1 MKTVADFARVYLER
15 GLAILDLPVK
25 SKKPDRS
32 NWQST
37 RVTLDTI
44 DRYFPPEV
52 PRNIAVLNGRP
63 SDNLIDFDLDCDEAC
78 KVADV
83 LLPSTRLIFGRPSKP
98 KSHWLYRADR
108 SFDKASEKFLDID
121 NETALLEIR
130 GSGGY
135 TVFPG
140 SIHPSGEPITWDR
153 FEEPGELSL
162 QEGIRL
168 ARVLAAAALLA
179 RHWPRTNGK
188 RDDLALALAGGL
200 LRSGLDEGE
209 TRKFIW
215 AVTSAAGDE
224 EAQSRA
230 DKAHRT
236 AAKIQACELT
246 TGWTRFEELL
256 GDNGPKIVQRV
267 RGWLAPEETK
277 RTTTYT
283 VAPVEPFRPFP
294 IEALPEPLR
303 TWTKTAAAEIDV
315 DPSWVALP
323 GLAVCASAIG
333 GTRRLR
339 IKANWVE
346 PCTLWTVIVGAS
358 GTVKSPPCRAAL
370 APFIDFEKEA
380 QKTYKIERER
390 YESDLEAW
398 QLTKKRQERGGEDP
412 GPKPEPPI
420 LRRVRCSDT
429 TIEALGQI
437 LEHNPRGVLLYRDEL
452 RAWFNSFTR
461 YKGSSGGND
470 MPTWLEL
477 YDGGTTV
484 IDRKGASGPL
494 FLHNTP
500 VSVTGSIQPSI
511 LARAMSAEHRES
523 GFAARFIISY
533 PPDKL
538 PDWNENEIPD
548 EVALAYRNLVW
559 HLLAL
564 DFDKNPTGDKVPYLL
579 QFDAAAKEVWKQ
591 FYRDWNDLMRN
602 SEGDIRAAFSKLRGV
617 AARLALLF
625 HCIKHAG
632 PDTTD
637 IRPVEADSVRSGIAV
652 AHWAANQVCRFYQ
665 LFGET
670 TEDRE
675 TRRLYE
681 WIAQR
686 SGKATVRDLVRFYT
700 HKTPTVEA
708 ARKAL
713 DTLVNAGLATWQTQ
727 PPGPQGGRPVDVC
740 VVTKNLPDTRHN
752 LEDLGDDEG
761 GEDPSTRHNPPV
773 PDTTYPENPCFLAE
787 NREPGGCVGCRV
799 ESASPTQTT
808 EPPVQG
814 EGGCVGYHPV
824 VSGNPTVFPEG
835 NRCANELP
843 DTTYRYPT
851 QPTGT
856 RHNLPV
862 VSVNPPG
869 GLPYRYITDPGQ
881 LPTVL
886 TAIEES
892 RIIGLDLETTGL
904 DPRADRVRLLSLSC
918 DTTDGGRFVY
928 LVDCFV
934 VDPAPV
940 LAVLPDREIVG
951 HHLLFDLQFLLA
963 LGFVPGTV
971 HDTMILAK
979 LLLASDR
986 GDYRVRLQDCCE
998 RWLHT
1003 TVDKA
1008 EQTSDWSAPV
1018 LSQEQL
1024 RYAAL
1029 DADLTYRLFQVLQAE
1044 IHEARLDQVAGIEN
1058 RCLPAV
1064 VWMASKGV
1072 PFDRQAWNA
1081 LAVKAREDLRAVEAK
1096 LDEVAPLPSG
1106 NLLKT
1111 GRNWNSPQQV
1121 KEVLGSLGISVE
1133 GTGDEVLATIA
1144 HPIGALLRE
1153 YRHLDKTAGT
1163 FGSDWAAKHCRED
1176 GRIYPSWRQMGSE
1189 AGRMSCSDPNLQQV
1203 PRGEAYRDC
1212 FRAPPGRVIIKADYS
1227 QIELRLAARISG
1239 DKAMLE
1245 AYRNG
1250 EDLHTKTAQRVLG
1263 KTEVTKA
1270 DRQVAKSLNFGLLY
1284 GMGAERL
1291 VDYAKQNYGVS
1302 LTLEQAQQYKKAF
1315 FEAYPGLQKWHRKTG
1330 ATKDRAI
1337 ETRTVAGR
1345 RRVGITSFMQKLNSP
1360 VQGTGADGLK
1370 NALAMLWETRD
1381 TVPSAFPVL
1390 AVHDEIVLEA
1400 DESEADLAADWLKRT
1415 MIEAMAPFADPV
1427 PVEVEV
1433 RVSRTWGGGG

>member
-1 MKTVADFARVYLER
+1 MITVADFARVYLER
-15 GLAILDLPVK
+15 GLAIFDLPAR
-25 SKKPDRS
+25 SKKTYDP
-32 NWQST
+32 NWQNIKVSF
-37 RVTLDTI
+37 DTI
-44 DRYFPPEV
+44 KEYFPPGIEK
-52 PRNIAVLNGRP
+52 NIAVCTGAP
-63 SDNLIDFDLDCDEAC
+63 SNNLADFDLDTRESC
-78 KVADV
+78 KAAPV
-83 LLPSTRLIFGRPSKP
+83 LLPPTGWIFGRTSEP
-98 KSHWLYRADR
+98 KSHWLYRTDLP
-108 SFDKASEKFLDID
+108 FGKATEKFLDID
-121 NETALLEIR
+121 NKTVLLELR
-130 GSGGY
+130 GTGGY

-140 SIHPSGEPITWDR
+140 SIHPSGEPITWDQ

-162 QEGIRL
+162 AEATRL
-168 ARVLAAAALLA
+168 ARVLAAATLLA
-179 RHWPRTNGK
+179 RHWPRTNGV
-188 RDDLALALAGGL
+188 RDDMAMALAGGL
-200 LRSGLDEGE
+200 LRSGLDEDAS
-209 TRKFIW
+209 KQFIT
-215 AVTSAAGDE
+215 AVTLAGEDE
-224 EAQSRA
+224 EWKARA
-230 DKAHRT
+230 NKACSTVR
-236 AAKIQACELT
+236 KLQAGKQV
-246 TGWTRFEELL
+246 TGWPKLSELL

-267 RGWLAPEETK
+267 RDWLNLSGTSK
-277 RTTTYT
+277 TRT
-283 VAPVEPFRPFP
+283 VVPIEPFQPFP
-294 IEALPEPLR
+294 IEVLPEPLR
-303 TWTKTAAAEIDV
+303 TWVATVAQEIDV

-333 GTRRLR
+333 STRKIR

-346 PCTLWTVIVGAS
+346 PCTLWTVIVGQS

-370 APFIDFEKEA
+370 APLIEFEKEA
-380 QKTYKIERER
+380 MKTYKIEREH

-398 QLTKKRQERGGEDP
+398 RLAKKKHERGGEDP

-429 TIEALGQI
+429 TIEALGQL
-437 LEHNPRGVLLYRDEL
+437 LEQNPRGVLLYRDEL

-461 YKGSSGGND
+461 YKGASGGND

-477 YDGGTTV
+477 YDSGTTV

-511 LARAMSAEHRES
+511 LARAMSEEHRES
-523 GFAARFIISY
+523 GFAARLIISY
-533 PPDKL
+533 PPDKI

-564 DFDKNPTGDKVPYLL
+564 DFDETPTGDKVPHLL
-579 QFDAAAKEVWKQ
+579 RFNSEAKEAWKQ
-591 FYRDWNDLMRN
+591 FYREWNDLMRN
-602 SEGDIRAAFSKLRGV
+602 SEGEVRSAFSKLRGV

-632 PDTTD
+632 LDTTD
-637 IRPVEADSVRSGIAV
+637 IGPVEADSLRSGIAV
-652 AHWAANQVCRFYQ
+652 AHWAANQVRRFYQ

-670 TEDRE
+670 TEERE

-686 SGKATVRDLVRFYT
+686 GGKATVRDLTRFYT

-713 DTLVNAGLATWQTQ
+713 DNLVEAGLATWQQQ

-740 VVTKNLPDTRHN
+740 VINENLPDTRHN
-752 LEDLGDDEG
+752 LADQGDGEG
-761 GEDPSTRHNPPV
+761 GEDQSTRHNPPP
-773 PDTTYPENPCFLAE
+773 PDTTDFVNPCVHGVCDE
-787 NREPGGCVGCRV
+787 QGGCVGCRV
-799 ESASPTQTT
+799 ESGTPAQTT
-808 EPPVQG
+808 GDLGQG
-814 EGGCVGYHPV
+814 EGGCVGYDPV
-824 VSGNPTVFPEG
+824 VSGNSPGE
-835 NRCANELP
+835 
-843 DTTYRYPT
+843 
-851 QPTGT
+851 
-856 RHNLPV
+856 
-862 VSVNPPG
+862 PPY
-869 GLPYRYITDPGQ
+869 LYISDPGQ

-886 TAIEES
+886 STIEVS
-892 RIIGLDLETTGL
+892 KIVSLDLETTGL
-904 DPRADRVRLLSLSC
+904 DPRTDRIRLLALSC
-918 DTTDGGRFVY
+918 DTTDGRRFVY

-951 HHLLFDLQFLLA
+951 HNLLFDLQFLLA
-963 LGFVPGTV
+963 LGFVPGKV
-971 HDTMILAK
+971 YDTMLLAK
-979 LLLASDR
+979 LLLASDKS
-986 GDYRVRLQDCCE
+986 DYRVRLQDCCSI
-998 RWLHT
+998 WLRISM
-1003 TVDKA
+1003 DKA
-1008 EQTSDWSAPV
+1008 EQMSDWSAPE

-1024 RYAAL
+1024 RYAAR
-1029 DADLTYRLFQVLQAE
+1029 DADLTYRLFLILQAE
-1044 IHEARLDQVAGIEN
+1044 IHKAGLDRVAEIEN

-1064 VWMASKGV
+1064 AWMASKGV
-1072 PFDRQAWNA
+1072 PFDRQAWDS
-1081 LAVKAREDLRAVEAK
+1081 LAEKAREDLQAVEAK
-1096 LDEVAPLPSG
+1096 LDEIAPIPSG

-1111 GRNWNSPQQV
+1111 GRNWNSPQEV
-1121 KEVLGSLGISVE
+1121 KEVLSSLGILVE
-1133 GTGDEVLATIA
+1133 GTGDEILAKIT

-1153 YRHLDKTAGT
+1153 HRHLGKAVHA
-1163 FGSDWAAKHCRED
+1163 FGSDWAAKHCSEA

-1203 PRGEAYRDC
+1203 PRGKAYRDC
-1212 FRAPPGRVIIKADYS
+1212 FRAPPGRVLIKADYS
-1227 QIELRLAARISG
+1227 QIELRLAAKISG
-1239 DKAMLE
+1239 DKTMLE

-1270 DRQVAKSLNFGLLY
+1270 DRQIAKSLNFGLIY

-1315 FEAYPGLQKWHRKTG
+1315 FEAYPGLQKWHRKIG
-1330 ATKDRAI
+1330 ATKNQPI

-1370 NALAMLWETRD
+1370 NALAMLWETRN

-1400 DESEADLAADWLKRT
+1400 DESEADQAADWLKRT
-1415 MIEAMAPFADPV
+1415 MIAAMAPFADPI

-1433 RVSRTWGGGG
+1433 RVSRTWGGGE

>member
-1 MKTVADFARVYLER
+1 M
-15 GLAILDLPVK
+15 
-25 SKKPDRS
+25 
-32 NWQST
+32 
-37 RVTLDTI
+37 
-44 DRYFPPEV
+44 
-52 PRNIAVLNGRP
+52 
-63 SDNLIDFDLDCDEAC
+63 
-78 KVADV
+78 
-83 LLPSTRLIFGRPSKP
+83 
-98 KSHWLYRADR
+98 
-108 SFDKASEKFLDID
+108 
-121 NETALLEIR
+121 
-130 GSGGY
+130 
-135 TVFPG
+135 
-140 SIHPSGEPITWDR
+140 
-153 FEEPGELSL
+153 
-162 QEGIRL
+162 
-168 ARVLAAAALLA
+168 
-179 RHWPRTNGK
+179 
-188 RDDLALALAGGL
+188 RDDLAMALAGGL
-200 LRSGLDEGE
+200 LRSGLDEDASKQFLTAVALAGE
-209 TRKFIW
+209 
-215 AVTSAAGDE
+215 DE
-224 EAQSRA
+224 EWRDRA
-230 DKAHRT
+230 NKANGT
-236 AAKIQACELT
+236 AKKLQAGGQV
-246 TGWTRFEELL
+246 TGWPKLSELL
-256 GDNGPKIVQRV
+256 GDDGPKIVQRV
-267 RGWLAPEETK
+267 RDWLTPPIKGTLK
-277 RTTTYT
+277 TPT
-283 VAPVEPFRPFP
+283 VVPIEPFRSFP
-294 IEALPEPLR
+294 IKALPEPLR
-303 TWTKTAAAEIDV
+303 TWASTVAEEIDV

-333 GTRRLR
+333 STRRLR

-346 PCTLWTVIVGAS
+346 PCALWTVIVGAS
-358 GTVKSPPCRAAL
+358 GTVKSPPCRAAV
-370 APFIDFEKEA
+370 APLIEFEKEEM
-380 QKTYKIERER
+380 KTYKIERER

-398 QLTKKRQERGGEDP
+398 RLAKKRHERGGEDP

-477 YDGGTTV
+477 YDSGTTV

-511 LARAMSAEHRES
+511 LARAMSEEHRES
-523 GFAARFIISY
+523 GFAARLIISY

-548 EVALAYRNLVW
+548 EVATAYRNLVW
-559 HLLAL
+559 HLLAQ
-564 DFDKNPTGDKVPYLL
+564 DFDETPTGDKVPYLL
-579 QFDAAAKEVWKQ
+579 QFDAAAKEVWEQ

-602 SEGDIRAAFSKLRGV
+602 SAGDIRSAFSKLRGV

-637 IRPVEADSVRSGIAV
+637 IRPVEADSLRSGIAV
-652 AHWAANQVCRFYQ
+652 AHWAANQVRRFYQ

-670 TEDRE
+670 TEERE

-686 SGKATVRDLVRFYT
+686 GGEATVRDLTRFYT
-700 HKTPTVEA
+700 HKTTTGEA

-713 DTLVNAGLATWQTQ
+713 DNLVEAGLATWQTQ

-740 VVTKNLPDTRHN
+740 VITKNLPDTRHN

-761 GEDPSTRHNPPV
+761 GDDPSTRHNLPV
-773 PDTTYPENPCFLAE
+773 PDTTYLENPYFLGE
-787 NREPGGCVGCRV
+787 NRDPGGCVGCRV
-799 ESASPTQTT
+799 ESATPTHTT
-808 EPPVQG
+808 ENPVQG

-824 VSGNPTVFPEG
+824 VSGNSPGE
-835 NRCANELP
+835 
-843 DTTYRYPT
+843 
-851 QPTGT
+851 
-856 RHNLPV
+856 
-862 VSVNPPG
+862 PPY
-869 GLPYRYITDPGQ
+869 LYITDPGQ

-1008 EQTSDWSAPV
+1008 KQTSDWSAPV

-1072 PFDRQAWNA
+1072 PFDRQAWDA
-1081 LAVKAREDLRAVEAK
+1081 LAVKASEDLQVVEAK
-1096 LDEVAPLPSG
+1096 LDEVAPVPEGSLVLG
-1106 NLLKT
+1106 
-1111 GRNWNSPQQV
+1111 GRNWSSPQQV
-1121 KEVLGSLGISVE
+1121 QAVLGSLGITVSD
-1133 GTGDEVLATIA
+1133 TGDETLASIE

-1153 YRHLDKTAGT
+1153 HRHLDKAAGT

-1203 PRGEAYRDC
+1203 PRGKAYRDC

-1302 LTLEQAQQYKKAF
+1302 LTLEQARQYKKAF
-1315 FEAYPGLQKWHRKTG
+1315 FEAYPGLQEWHRKTG
-1330 ATKDRAI
+1330 ATKDGAI

-1415 MIEAMAPFADPV
+1415 MIAAMAPFADPV

-1433 RVSRTWGGGG
+1433 RVSRTWGGGE